1 MLLWILSRNS
11 AGRIVFRKIMVR
23 TLEFL
28 ISLLSLI
35 FFLPLFI
42 IIGILIKIDSQGPV
56 LYASDR
62 AGKYGKQFKMYK
74 FRTMIHNVKNLGPPI
89 TIRGDDRITAMG
101 CFLRKTKLDELPQ
114 LINVFLGNM
123 GFVGAR
129 PEDLG
134 IVYKHHEIFKEIL
147 KYRPGITSPASIYYK
162 FEESL
167 IPEDNWEVVYQ
178 EEILPRKIIMDLAY
192 MQNASFIKDIGIILV
207 TIGILKKYPVEM
219 I

>member
-1 MLLWILSRNS
+1 
-11 AGRIVFRKIMVR
+11 MVR
-23 TLEFL
+23 ILEFF

-35 FFLPLFI
+35 FLLPLFI
-42 IIGILIKIDSQGPV
+42 IIGILIKIDSPGPV

-62 AGKYGKQFKMYK
+62 AGKDGKQFKMYK
-74 FRTMIHNVKNLGPPI
+74 FRTMIHNIKSSGPPI
-89 TIRGDDRITAMG
+89 TTRGDDRITAMG

-192 MQNASFIKDIGIILV
+192 MQNASFMKDIGIILV